1 MEPLKLAK
9 QMIDFN
15 KTTFD
20 NSFASM
26 VLLQEQTENMVNAF
40 VEQATWLPEEGKKVL
55 NEWVA
60 AYKKGREEF
69 KKMVDESYKKVDSYF
84 TDAAKSSK

>member
-15 KTTFD
+15 KATFD
-20 NSFASM
+20 NSFNTM
-26 VLLQEQTENMVNAF
+26 VLLQEQTEKMVNAF
-40 VEQATWLPEEGKKVL
+40 LEQSTWLPEEGKKVL

-69 KKMVDESYKKVDSYF
+69 KKVVNEGYKKVDSYF
-84 TDAAKSSK
+84 AEACKSAK